1 MLDDFYKAAADDQA
15 LKNKVES
22 YSNANKQNQELND
35 EHRHLLSK
43 FYDNIAL
50 YSAGAISFSTTI
62 IGLVL
67 ANYPQSLANKLLIFP
82 NIYYLYV
89 SWAMFAIA
97 FSLSLFAKRFDA
109 YYISSF
115 GFANWTKRYYEML
128 EEQTEFTLKNP
139 DRMVMKD
146 TTLEASMKIDRENI
160 QKLKQAHITNESK
173 SKRYFG
179 LVQISHR
186 VAEIAAPL
194 GFIFLILFAVL
205 LTQSVVGA
213 ASKPQTTSS
222 EVNLEYKT
230 TKLTNVDGQAQK
242 NIEAFVNTFYKYQQN
257 REVENL
263 LGMFTPP
270 LNQQEQDDLDFL
282 LGKDLAKVD
291 SKLQT
296 RIFTTQGYN
305 YNIGG
310 FYIRE
315 IGQQD
320 GITTVLVDEMRTL
333 YSGGESVGYS
343 TKNVSLTLRIMQ
355 TPEGLKIAK
364 YIHTQKVDKNDKY
377 GGFIAE

>member
-1 MLDDFYKAAADDQA
+1 MDNYYKAAADDQA
-15 LKNKVES
+15 LKNKIES

-35 EHRHLLSK
+35 EHRRLLSK

-67 ANYPQSLANKLLIFP
+67 ANYPQSLATKLLLFP

-139 DRMVMKD
+139 DRMVVKD

-194 GFIFLILFAVL
+194 GLIFLILFAVL

-213 ASKPQTTSS
+213 ASKIQTPSN
-222 EVNLEYKT
+222 EIYLEYKT
-230 TKLTNVDGQAQK
+230 TKVTNVDAQTQK
-242 NIEAFVNTFYKYQQN
+242 NIEVFIDTFYKYQQQ
-257 REVENL
+257 REVDNL
-263 LGMFTPP
+263 IGLFTPP
-270 LNQQEQDDLDFL
+270 SNQQEQDDLDFL
-282 LGKDLAKVD
+282 LGKDLAGAGA
-291 SKLQT
+291 KLQT
-296 RIFTTQGYN
+296 RLFTTQGYN
-305 YNIGG
+305 YTIGG

-315 IGQQD
+315 INQQ
-320 GITTVLVDEMRTL
+320 GGAINVLVDEMRTL
-333 YSGGESVGYS
+333 YSGGEYVGYNAS
-343 TKNVSLTLRIMQ
+343 TTNKGFDLMQ
-355 TPEGLKIAK
+355 GQELKIIK
-364 YIHTQKVDKNDKY
+364 YYDLQSSNNKY
-377 GGFIAE
+377 SGFVAN

>member
-1 MLDDFYKAAADDQA
+1 MFNDDYIKAAADDQA
-15 LKNKVES
+15 LKDKVES

-35 EHRHLLSK
+35 EHRRLLSK

-89 SWAMFAIA
+89 SWTMFAIA

-115 GFANWTKRYYEML
+115 GFANWTKKYYEML

-139 DRMVMKD
+139 DRMVVKD

-194 GFIFLILFAVL
+194 GLIFLILFTVL

-213 ASKPQTTSS
+213 ANKPQTTSN
-222 EVNLEYKT
+222 EINLEYKT
-230 TKLTNVDGQAQK
+230 TKVINVDEQTQK
-242 NIEAFVNTFYKYQQN
+242 NIEAFIGTFYKYQQN
-257 REVENL
+257 REVDNL

-270 LNQQEQDDLDFL
+270 SNPREQDDLDFL
-282 LGKDLAKVD
+282 LGKDLARVD
-291 SKLQT
+291 AKLQT
-296 RIFTTQGYN
+296 RLFTTQGYN
-305 YNIGG
+305 YTIGG

-315 IGQQD
+315 ISKQNG
-320 GITTVLVDEMRTL
+320 TTSVLVDEMRTL
-333 YSGGESVGYS
+333 YSGGESVGYTS
-343 TKNVSLTLRIMQ
+343 KNVSLALQIVQ
-355 TPEGLKIAK
+355 TPDGLKVVK
-364 YIHTQKVDKNDKY
+364 YNHTIPSNVIKY
-377 GGFIAE
+377 DGFIAN

>member
-1 MLDDFYKAAADDQA
+1 MDDFYKAAADDQA

-35 EHRHLLSK
+35 EHRRLLSK

-97 FSLSLFAKRFDA
+97 FTLSLFAKRFDA

-139 DRMVMKD
+139 DRMVVKD

-194 GFIFLILFAVL
+194 GLIFLILFAVL
-205 LTQSVVGA
+205 LTQSVVSVA
-213 ASKPQTTSS
+213 NKPQTASN
-222 EVNLEYKT
+222 EINLEYKT
-230 TKLTNVDGQAQK
+230 TKVINVDSQTQK
-242 NIEAFVNTFYKYQQN
+242 NIEAFIDVFYKYQQN
-257 REVENL
+257 REVDNL

-270 LNQQEQDDLDFL
+270 SNQQEQDDLDFL
-282 LGKDLAKVD
+282 LGKDYANGDKNSLPRLF
-291 SKLQT
+291 S
-296 RIFTTQGYN
+296 TQGYS
-305 YNIGG
+305 YKVIGY
-310 FYIRE
+310 YIRDISKSNE
-315 IGQQD
+315 NIN
-320 GITTVLVDEMRTL
+320 VSLDEMRAF
-333 YSGGESVGYS
+333 YSGGESVGYTS
-343 TKNVSLTLRIMQ
+343 KNVDLGLEIMQ
-355 TPEGLKIAK
+355 ATDGLKIVSYTHKLKVGK
-364 YIHTQKVDKNDKY
+364 YE
-377 GGFIAE
+377 GFIAN